1 MKTIN
6 PSQNFHRK
14 TKSDGTAY
22 ILLVKDLDNFNR
34 PNKQTIRQTN
44 QLFAHKVCR
53 LSIKLSKTNS
63 SNFKT
68 SNTHFLIFPK
78 ISQNWQKHY
87 NSEPKFLSIIK
98 SSNLPIKFPGKFKTL
113 DTHLQIALKNENP
126 QDPLL
131 NFSSRARNRGHPPPD
146 FPGKLD
152 PLSPDHIIDNP
163 SQNIP

>member
-1 MKTIN
+1 MILSLIRNSLCSTKLSKTHNKALLAYTSKNNWVKLSECHCSLIEIQENNLKRERERGRGPLKTIN

-78 ISQNWQKHY
+78 ISQNWQKH
-87 NSEPKFLSIIK
+87 
-98 SSNLPIKFPGKFKTL
+98 
-113 DTHLQIALKNENP
+113 
-126 QDPLL
+126 
-131 NFSSRARNRGHPPPD
+131 
-146 FPGKLD
+146 
-152 PLSPDHIIDNP
+152 
-163 SQNIP
+163 